1 MEKTHFTIRPLRRF
15 DMGKLVEG
23 RWDCSYCGTKG
34 ILGRNRECPNCG
46 RQRGKDVKFYV
57 ANPKDYVPE
66 EEAKNISRKPDW
78 LCDHCGAYNPD
89 ESEVC
94 KTCGAHRAGNKDYF
108 DVQSEEEARESVNG
122 EDKDKENCNNGNG
135 YDNDYE
141 SYNDVKKSENYG
153 LLLQDDVEEEKV
165 GFLHRRSTLIAVG
178 IVAVIMLVW
187 GLALMLA
194 PRKTT
199 MEITGF
205 SWSRSFDVEQM
216 QTFHENDWYVPE
228 GGTVTYQQ
236 MEIHHYDSVIDH
248 YETETQEVEK
258 ERIAYYE
265 YSTNLVDLGNGYF
278 DEETVSTPVY
288 ETYYETETY
297 EVPIYRDEPVYEMMY
312 YYDID
317 RYTYV
322 RTVRT
327 EGIDKSPY
335 WGDDDIAPDERI
347 YDEYETYRISG
358 LENDRNETALSAEI
372 NYDKWE
378 QLEIGDT
385 VRVKVY
391 PGGRTEIMD

>member
-1 MEKTHFTIRPLRRF
+1 
-15 DMGKLVEG
+15 MGKLVEG

-108 DVQSEEEARESVNG
+108 DVQSENEAKTRESVNG
-122 EDKDKENCNNGNG
+122 E
-135 YDNDYE
+135 
-141 SYNDVKKSENYG
+141 
-153 LLLQDDVEEEKV
+153 DDVEEEKV

-194 PRKTT
+194 PRETT

>member
-1 MEKTHFTIRPLRRF
+1 
-15 DMGKLVEG
+15 MGKKVEG
-23 RWDCSYCGTKG
+23 RWDCSYCGTTG

-46 RQRGKDVKFYV
+46 RPRGKDVKFYV
-57 ANPKDYVPE
+57 GNPTDYVSE
-66 EEAKNISRKPDW
+66 EEEKHISSNPDW

-94 KTCGAHRAGNKDYF
+94 KSCGAHRSGNKDYF
-108 DVQSEEEARESVNG
+108 DVQRENAEKSREGVIDG
-122 EDKDKENCNNGNG
+122 EKYGDET
-135 YDNDYE
+135 
-141 SYNDVKKSENYG
+141 SENYG
-153 LLLQDDVEEEKV
+153 LLLQDEMKDEKT
-165 GFLHRRSTLIAVG
+165 GILHRRSTVIIVG

-187 GLALMLA
+187 GLVLLLA
-194 PRKTT
+194 PQETT
-199 MEITGF
+199 MKITGF
-205 SWSRSFDVEQM
+205 SWSRSFDVEQK

-228 GGTVTYQQ
+228 GGRVTYQQ

-265 YSTNLVDLGNGYF
+265 YSTNLIDLGNGYF

-317 RYTYV
+317 RYTYI

-327 EGIDKSPY
+327 EGNDKSPY
-335 WGDDDIAPDERI
+335 WGENNIALDERI
-347 YDEYETYRISG
+347 CDEYETYRISG
-358 LENDRNETALSAEI
+358 LENDRNEISLSAEA
-372 NYDKWE
+372 NYEKWK

-391 PGGRTEIMD
+391 PGGVTELMD